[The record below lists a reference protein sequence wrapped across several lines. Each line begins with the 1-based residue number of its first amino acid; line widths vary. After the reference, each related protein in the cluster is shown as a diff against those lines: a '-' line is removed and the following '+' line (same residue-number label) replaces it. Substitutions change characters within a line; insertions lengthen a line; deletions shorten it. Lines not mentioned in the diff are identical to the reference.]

1 MDFAGDTLT
10 QFKVWGEAIIN
21 GTLNIAA
28 LLLAPMMVA
37 GAQQRFRQSGLG
49 SGYRRQQFHYH
60 DADALTD
67 YPVATVRSTL
77 TFANIGSTGPGC

>member
-28 LLLAPMMVA
+28 LLLAPMIAVA

-67 YPVATVRSTL
+67 YPVGSDATVNVTR
-77 TFANIGSTGPGC
+77 C